1 MLNVFG
7 RQKGGP
13 VEMGADGG
21 RDGGMMEEGG
31 GQEEGM
37 ERGINPQVEQ
47 PEPTEKE
54 REELLTQ
61 VCV

>member
-7 RQKGGP
+7 WQKVGP
-13 VEMGADGG
+13 VEMGAEGG

-47 PEPTEKE
+47 PEPGHYKA
-54 REELLTQ
+54 
-61 VCV
+61 V